1 MDTYIDLLKMI
12 LPTVLVE
19 HFDFKKSEQIKEQ
32 LHLYFEEKSEQP
44 KEFSSLTLTSKGFY
58 NEITVQD
65 FPLRGQFVYL
75 HIKRRRWTDKNTG
88 HIVKRDWDLVAR
100 GTRYTEDF
108 SAFLKEINR
117 Y

>member
-1 MDTYIDLLKMI
+1 MI

-19 HFDFKKSEQIKEQ
+19 HFDLVKSDKIDEQ
-32 LHLYFEEKSEQP
+32 LHLFFEEKAEQP
-44 KEFSSLTLTSKGFY
+44 KEFSSLSLISKGFY
-58 NEITVQD
+58 NEISVQD
-65 FPLRGQFVYL
+65 FPLRGQFVFL
-75 HIKRRRWTDKNTG
+75 HIKRRRWTDKNSNT
-88 HIVKRDWDLVAR
+88 IVKRDWNLVAK

>member
-19 HFDFKKSEQIKEQ
+19 HFDFK
-32 LHLYFEEKSEQP
+32 KSEQP

-65 FPLRGQFVYL
+65 FPLRGQFVFL

-88 HIVKRDWDLVAR
+88 QIVKRDWDLVAI

>member
-44 KEFSSLTLTSKGFY
+44 KEFSSLTLISKGFY
-58 NEITVQD
+58 NEIT
-65 FPLRGQFVYL
+65 L
-75 HIKRRRWTDKNTG
+75 
-88 HIVKRDWDLVAR
+88 
-100 GTRYTEDF
+100 
-108 SAFLKEINR
+108 
-117 Y
+117 